1 MRRCFDPSGDTAQ
14 RDEDDGRFTT
24 RDGHGL
30 SANLSV
36 LPGAMTN
43 NVAVESSAASFAPF
57 VQVCR

>member
-14 RDEDDGRFTT
+14 RDEGDGRFTT

-36 LPGAMTN
+36 LRGAMTN
-43 NVAVESSAASFAPF
+43 NVAGESRATSFGTF
-57 VQVCR
+57 V

>member
-14 RDEDDGRFTT
+14 REEDDGRFTT

-36 LPGAMTN
+36 LPGAMAN

>member
-36 LPGAMTN
+36 LRGAMTN
-43 NVAVESSAASFAPF
+43 NAGESRATFGTF

>member
-14 RDEDDGRFTT
+14 REEDDGRFTT

-36 LPGAMTN
+36 LPGATN
-43 NVAVESSAASFAPF
+43 NVAGESSAASFGRF